1 VGQHHHRHGHGQGG
15 HAHAPSPGADRRKL
29 GLAFA
34 IIAGFMV
41 VEVVAG
47 LVASSV
53 ALLSDAAHMLTDAGA
68 IGLALVAS
76 RLAARPAEGEF
87 TFGLRRAE
95 VLSAQVNGAALLVLA
110 AVLGYEAIG
119 RLFDPPDVD
128 GELVVAVGV
137 LGALVNAA
145 AAYVLAGTERQSLNV
160 RGAMQHVL
168 ADLYGSAAAV
178 VAGLAV
184 VLAGFARADPLAAL
198 VVVALM
204 LRSAWGL
211 LRDSGR
217 VLLEAAPEGMDPE
230 AIGRALAAEP
240 GVCEV
245 HDLHLWEVT
254 TGFPSLAAHVVVRH
268 DADCHDTRER
278 LERLLGER
286 FGLEHTTLQVEH
298 AQAPLTIEPSP
309 R

>member
-1 VGQHHHRHGHGQGG
+1 VGQHHHGHGHGQGG

-128 GELVVAVGV
+128 GGLVVAVGV

-145 AAYVLAGTERQSLNV
+145 AAYVLAGAERQSLNV

>member
-1 VGQHHHRHGHGQGG
+1 VGHHHHHGHAHGHG
-15 HAHAPSPGADRRKL
+15 PSADADRRKL

-68 IGLALVAS
+68 IGLALVAA

-95 VLSAQVNGAALLVLA
+95 VLSAQINGAALLVLA

-119 RLFDPPDVD
+119 RLFDPPDVE
-128 GELVVAVGV
+128 GGIVIAVGV

-145 AAYVLAGTERQSLNV
+145 AAFVLASAERQSINV

-168 ADLYGSAAAV
+168 ADLYGSGAAV
-178 VAGLAV
+178 VAGLVV
-184 VLAGFARADPLAAL
+184 VLAGFTRADPLAAL

-217 VLLEAAPEGMDPE
+217 VLLEAAPEGMDVE

-240 GVCEV
+240 GVREV

-254 TGFPSLAAHVVVRH
+254 SGFPSLAAHIVVRH
-268 DADCHDTRER
+268 DADCHGTRER

-298 AQAPLTIEPSP
+298 AQAPLTIERLPSASG
-309 R
+309 

>member
-1 VGQHHHRHGHGQGG
+1 VGHHHHHGHAHGHG
-15 HAHAPSPGADRRKL
+15 PSADADRRKL

-68 IGLALVAS
+68 IGLALVAA

-95 VLSAQVNGAALLVLA
+95 VLSAQINGAALLVLA

-119 RLFDPPDVD
+119 RLFDPPDVE
-128 GELVVAVGV
+128 GGIVIAVGV

-145 AAYVLAGTERQSLNV
+145 AAYVLASAERQSINV

-168 ADLYGSAAAV
+168 ADLYGSGAAV
-178 VAGLAV
+178 VAGLVV
-184 VLAGFARADPLAAL
+184 VLAGFTRADPLAAL

-217 VLLEAAPEGMDPE
+217 VLLEAAPEGMDVE

-240 GVCEV
+240 GVREV

-254 TGFPSLAAHVVVRH
+254 SGFPSLAAHIVVRH
-268 DADCHDTRER
+268 DADCHGTRER

-298 AQAPLTIEPSP
+298 AQAPLTIERLPSASG
-309 R
+309 

>member
-1 VGQHHHRHGHGQGG
+1 VGQHHHGHGHGQGG

-128 GELVVAVGV
+128 GGLVVAVGV

-145 AAYVLAGTERQSLNV
+145 AAYVLAGAERQSLNV

-268 DADCHDTRER
+268 DADCHETRER
-278 LERLLGER
+278 LERVLGER